1 MRILLKSPPGP
12 GPIQAQPAV
21 AGNSSPLSIH
31 YLSRGQVG
39 FHAAYDGQTH
49 QVTSIGNAL
58 ARLIKPTKAI
68 CTSSQAY

>member
-1 MRILLKSPPGP
+1 VAWTLVNCANGAVDAEEYHSE
-12 GPIQAQPAV
+12 PADPV
-21 AGNSSPLSIH
+21 EA
-31 YLSRGQVG
+31 RGQVG